1 MDRFVLEHNLRGAC
15 ARVTACQEALL
26 SQRVQVRELERSGLD
41 ASVARALLEIYE
53 ESKAMALFNRDCVAK
68 SVALAQGMT
77 GPAVD
82 LSIDEDDHDE
92 TFLDDD
98 FFFYREAA

>member
-1 MDRFVLEHNLRGAC
+1 MRSLD
-15 ARVTACQEALL
+15 ALAEEIDDVGK
-26 SQRVQVRELERSGLD
+26 SEELERSGLD

-53 ESKAMALFNRDCVAK
+53 ESKAMALFNRDCVSKAF
-68 SVALAQGMT
+68 ALAHGTT

-82 LSIDEDDHDE
+82 PSIDEGDHDDTGHDE
-92 TFLDDD
+92 TFLEDD